1 MVRSNVLTLPLGKGL
16 RYQQEVLMFVIG
28 VEGMSCQNCVRHVTA
43 AIMAQDAKARV
54 EVKLAEKLVH
64 IESKAPLEKIRRA
77 IENDGYRITT
87 VEQRP

>member
-1 MVRSNVLTLPLGKGL
+1 
-16 RYQQEVLMFVIG
+16 MFVLG

>member
-1 MVRSNVLTLPLGKGL
+1 MGRSNILTNTRETELSTPL
-16 RYQQEVLMFVIG
+16 EAVMFVLG

-43 AIMAQDAKARV
+43 AIMAQDAKALV
-54 EVKLAEKLVH
+54 EVKLADKLVH